1 MSDDTPEY
9 AVGYKK
15 PPVATRF
22 QRGKSGNPKGRI
34 KRVRNLKAD
43 LTDELAEM
51 VTLKENG
58 RTIRISK
65 QRAMGKVLVSRGIKG
80 DIRAI
85 AKAFDLVHRLE
96 GSDAG
101 HEQNPALPADDVAIL
116 EAFIERM
123 AARDHD

>member
-1 MSDDTPEY
+1 MSDGTPEY
-9 AVGYKK
+9 EVGYKK

-65 QRAMGKVLVSRGIKG
+65 QRALTKALVVRGLKG
-80 DIRAI
+80 DSRAT
-85 AKAFDLVHRLE
+85 AKIFDLVHRLE
-96 GSDAG
+96 VIDAG
-101 HEQNPALPADDVAIL
+101 HEQDPALPADDVAII
-116 EAFIERM
+116 EAFMARM
-123 AARDHD
+123 AVRDHD

>member
-9 AVGYKK
+9 EVGYKK
-15 PPVATRF
+15 PPIATRF

-51 VTLKENG
+51 VTLKEKG

-65 QRAMGKVLVSRGIKG
+65 QRALTKALVVRGLKG
-80 DIRAI
+80 DSRAT
-85 AKAFDLVHRLE
+85 AKIFDLVHRLE
-96 GSDAG
+96 GSDPG
-101 HEQNPALPADDVAIL
+101 QEHNPALTADDVAIL

-123 AARDHD
+123 AARDDD